1 LARSRKVRTES
12 ILCLALLLC
21 PLGCGYFSSGTW
33 EDDPANWERAF
44 RSGKPDDVVVLHS
57 KYWRSPHFTYEFQY
71 FFAIQRNDELQKQ
84 LFAENELVRL
94 ETADA
99 MRAKDFFG
107 EAPEWFAP
115 KSVDAYEVWAY
126 ADEPKGNFRVLVDKQ
141 TGNLFLTDY
150 QV

>member
-1 LARSRKVRTES
+1 MRTGS

-44 RSGKPDDVVVLHS
+44 RSRKPDDVVVLHS

-71 FFAIQRNDELQKQ
+71 FFEIQRNDELQKQ
-84 LFAENELVRL
+84 LFAENSLVRL
-94 ETADA
+94 EGADA
-99 MRAKDFFG
+99 MSAKQRFCG

-115 KSVDAYEVWAY
+115 KSVDEYEVWAY
-126 ADEPKGNFRVLVDKQ
+126 ADEPKGNFRVFVDKQ
-141 TGNLFLTDY
+141 TENLFLTDY